1 MTLLNGIT
9 RKMAHKFTHKSAQS
23 VSARGYKQFCKA
35 LAYPQAVQREKL
47 NSLLKVIA
55 PSVSGKKYNLSSS
68 LFYEEF
74 IRQVPITEYDD
85 WAPQIDKARAGSRY
99 ELSMEANE
107 RFQPTSG
114 STSKIKWIP
123 YTQSFLNEL
132 DAAISPWMM
141 DMYKHNPGMLK
152 GTHYWSLSWVP
163 TELRRTMSGAVND
176 DLKLLPWWKRIFMG
190 LTSAVPEGV
199 SLADTS
205 EDSQFATLCYLLA
218 DKSLSFLSVW
228 SPTFALTL
236 FDNIIKHKLE
246 LVSVLATGKWGERKP
261 ALPGLRC
268 PKSHRVA
275 EILLQWKGGIS
286 AELLQLIWPKL
297 SLVSAWDT
305 SSSATWA
312 NTLQCLLPQAD
323 FQGKGLWATEG
334 VVTIPFQNQ
343 YPLAI
348 CSHFYE
354 FIDLETEEVLPAWK
368 LKQDQLVRP
377 ILTTGSGLL
386 RYAMKDKLR
395 VSGFLQDCPCFEFL
409 GRLDGIDLVG
419 EKMSPEIALGVM
431 KMAEQNQDLTA
442 ITVFAVPANTSNNK
456 PFYLLLCEPNADISE
471 LEIKQVAANVE
482 TELNTCFHYQ
492 LARDLGQLDTLKICC
507 SQNARELYYSRCE
520 ARGMVVGNI
529 KIEPLILWDIEMPDV
544 FLEAIAA

>member
-1 MTLLNGIT
+1 MALLNSIT
-9 RKMAHKFTHKSAQS
+9 RKVAHKFTHKAAQS
-23 VSARGYKQFCKA
+23 MSARGYHQFCKA
-35 LAYPQAVQREKL
+35 LAHPQAVQREKL
-47 NSLLKVIA
+47 SSLLQVIA

-74 IRQVPITEYDD
+74 IRKVPITEYDD
-85 WAPQIDKARAGSRY
+85 WAAQIEKARAGSSH

-246 LVSVLATGKWGERKP
+246 LVSVLATGKWGERTA
-261 ALPGLRC
+261 ALSGLKC

-275 EILLQWKGGIS
+275 EILLQWQSALS
-286 AELLQLIWPKL
+286 AELLQLIWPKMA
-297 SLVSAWDT
+297 LVSAWDT
-305 SSSATWA
+305 SSSAAWA
-312 NTLQCLLPQAD
+312 NKLQRLLPQSE

-377 ILTTGSGLL
+377 VLTTGSGLL

-395 VSGFLQDCPCFEFL
+395 VSGFLKDCPCFEFL

-419 EKMSPEIALGVM
+419 EKMSPEIALEVM
-431 KMAEQNQDLTA
+431 KTAERNPRLTA
-442 ITVFAVPANTSNNK
+442 ITVFAVPANTSNTK
-456 PFYLLLCEPNADISE
+456 PFYLLLCEPNADITD
-471 LEIKQVAANVE
+471 LEMKQVAVNAE
-482 TELNTCFHYQ
+482 AELNMCFHYQ
-492 LARDLGQLDTLKICC
+492 LARDLGQLDTLKVCC
-507 SQNARELYYSRCE
+507 SQNARDLYYSRCE
-520 ARGMVVGNI
+520 AHGMVVGNI
-529 KIEPLILWDIEMPDV
+529 KIEPLVLWDIEMPGV
-544 FLEAIAA
+544 FVEAIAA

>member
-1 MTLLNGIT
+1 MTLINGIS
-9 RKMAHKFTHKSAQS
+9 RKVVHKLTHKVASNLS
-23 VSARGYKQFCKA
+23 LHGYKQFCTA
-35 LAYPQAVQREKL
+35 LAHPQAVQREKL
-47 NSLLKVIA
+47 SALLKVIV
-55 PSVSGKKYNLSSS
+55 PSVSGKKYNLSTS

-74 IRQVPITEYDD
+74 IRKVPITEYED
-85 WAPQIDKARAGSRY
+85 WAEQIEKARSGSSQ
-99 ELSMEANE
+99 ELSVETNE

-132 DAAISPWMM
+132 DAAISPWMV
-141 DMYKHNPGMLK
+141 DMYKGNPGMLK

-163 TELRRTMSGAVND
+163 TELRRTISGAVND
-176 DLKLLPWWKRIFMG
+176 DLKLLPWWKRVFTG
-190 LTSAVPEGV
+190 LTSSVPEGV
-199 SLADTS
+199 SLAETS

-218 DKSLSFLSVW
+218 DKSLTFLSVW

-246 LVSVLATGKWGERKP
+246 LVSVLATGKWGNRAT
-261 ALPGLRC
+261 ALPGLKC
-268 PKSHRVA
+268 PKSQHVA
-275 EILLQWKGGIS
+275 EMLLQWKGSIS
-286 AELLQLIWPKL
+286 GELLQQIWPKL
-297 SLVSAWDT
+297 ALVSAWDT
-305 SSSATWA
+305 SSSMTWA
-312 NTLQCLLPQAD
+312 NKLKNLLPQGE

-334 VVTIPFQNQ
+334 VVSIPFQGQ

-354 FIDLETEEVLPAWK
+354 FIDLDTEEVFPAWQ
-368 LKQDQLVRP
+368 LKQDQIVRP
-377 ILTTGSGLL
+377 VLTTGSGLL

-419 EKMSPEIALGVM
+419 EKMSPEIALEVM
-431 KMAEQNQDLTA
+431 HSAEQNPRLTA
-442 ITVFAVPANTSNNK
+442 ITMFAMPVNSENEK
-456 PFYLLLCEPNADISE
+456 PFYLLLCEPNSHISE
-471 LEIKQVAANVE
+471 LEMQQIAANAE
-482 TELNTCFHYQ
+482 AELQACFHYQ
-492 LARDLGQLDTLKICC
+492 LARDLGQLDTLKVCC

-529 KIEPLILWDIEMPDV
+529 KIEPLVLWDIDMPDI
-544 FLEAIAA
+544 FLEAVAA

>member
-1 MTLLNGIT
+1 MALINSIT
-9 RKMAHKFTHKSAQS
+9 RKLAHRFTHQAANKLSLY
-23 VSARGYKQFCKA
+23 GYKQFCKA
-35 LAYPQAVQREKL
+35 LAHPQAVQREKL
-47 NSLLKVIA
+47 SSLLKVIA
-55 PSVSGKKYNLSSS
+55 PSVSGKEYNLSTS

-74 IRQVPITEYDD
+74 IRKVPITEYDD
-85 WAPQIDKARAGSRY
+85 WAIQIEKARSGSSQ
-99 ELSMEANE
+99 ELSVEANE

-132 DAAISPWMM
+132 DAAISPWMV
-141 DMYKHNPGMLK
+141 DMYKGNPGMLK

-163 TELRRTMSGAVND
+163 TELRRTISGAVND

-190 LTSAVPEGV
+190 VTSSVPEGV

-205 EDSQFATLCYLLA
+205 ADSQFATLCYLLA

-236 FDNIIKHKLE
+236 FDNMIKHKLE
-246 LVSVLATGKWGERKP
+246 LVSVLATGKWGKRAA
-261 ALPGLRC
+261 ALPGLKC
-268 PKSHRVA
+268 PKSQRVA
-275 EILLQWKGGIS
+275 ELLLQWKGGIS
-286 AELLQLIWPKL
+286 AELLEQIWPRL
-297 SLVSAWDT
+297 VLVSAWDT
-305 SSSATWA
+305 SSSTTWA
-312 NTLQCLLPQAD
+312 NKLKDLLPQGE

-334 VVTIPFQNQ
+334 VVTIPFQGQ

-354 FIDLETEEVLPAWK
+354 FIDLETDAVLPAWK

-377 ILTTGSGLL
+377 VLTTGSGLL

-419 EKMSPEIALGVM
+419 EKMSPEIALEVM
-431 KMAEQNQDLTA
+431 KTAEEDPRLTA
-442 ITVFAVPANTSNNK
+442 ITVFAVPANSSHEK
-456 PFYLLLCEPNADISE
+456 PFYLLLCEPNSHISK
-471 LEIKQVAANVE
+471 LEMQQVAANAE
-482 TELNTCFHYQ
+482 AELQACFHYQ
-492 LARDLGQLDTLKICC
+492 LARDLGQLDALKVCC
-507 SQNARELYYSRCE
+507 SQNARDLYYSRCE

-529 KIEPLILWDIEMPDV
+529 KIEPLVLWDVDMPAI
-544 FLEAIAA
+544 FLQAIAA

>member
-199 SLADTS
+199 SLADSS

-431 KMAEQNQDLTA
+431 KMAEQDQDLTA

>member
-1 MTLLNGIT
+1 MALTNGIT
-9 RKMAHKFTHKSAQS
+9 RKVAHKFTHQAAQNLNM
-23 VSARGYKQFCKA
+23 RGYNQFCKA
-35 LAYPQAVQREKL
+35 LAQPQAVQREKL
-47 NSLLKVIA
+47 TSLLKVIA
-55 PSVSGKKYNLSSS
+55 PSVSGKKYNLTSS

-74 IRQVPITEYDD
+74 IRKVPITEYED
-85 WAPQIDKARAGSRY
+85 WAAQIDKARSGSSQ
-99 ELSMEANE
+99 ELSVEANE

-132 DAAISPWMM
+132 DAAISPWVV

-176 DLKLLPWWKRIFMG
+176 DLKLLPWWKRIFVG
-190 LTSAVPEGV
+190 LMSTVPEGV

-246 LVSVLATGKWGERKP
+246 LVSVLATGKWGKRAA
-261 ALPGLRC
+261 ALPGLKC
-268 PKSHRVA
+268 PKSQRVA
-275 EILLQWKGGIS
+275 ELLLQWKGGIS
-286 AELLQLIWPKL
+286 AELLQQVWPKL
-297 SLVSAWDT
+297 ALVSAWDT
-305 SSSATWA
+305 SSSASWA
-312 NTLQCLLPQAD
+312 NKLQNLLPQGE

-354 FIDLETEEVLPAWK
+354 FIDLETEAVLPAWQ

-377 ILTTGSGLL
+377 VLTTGSGLL

-419 EKMSPEIALGVM
+419 EKMSPEIALEVM
-431 KMAEQNQDLTA
+431 AVAAQNPRLTP
-442 ITVFAVPANTSNNK
+442 ITVFAIPADATHDK
-456 PFYLLLCEPNADISE
+456 PFYLLLCEPNSTVSE
-471 LEIKQVAANVE
+471 LEMKQVAANAE
-482 TELNTCFHYQ
+482 AELQACFHYQ
-492 LARDLGQLDTLKICC
+492 LARDLGQLDRLKVCC
-507 SQNARELYYSRCE
+507 NEHARALYYSRCE

-529 KIEPLILWDIEMPDV
+529 KIEPLVLWDIDTPSA
-544 FLEAIAA
+544 FLEAVAA

>member
-9 RKMAHKFTHKSAQS
+9 RKMAHKFTHKAAQS
-23 VSARGYKQFCKA
+23 VSTRGYKQFCKA

-47 NSLLKVIA
+47 KSLLKVIA

-99 ELSMEANE
+99 ELSMETNE

-163 TELRRTMSGAVND
+163 TGLRRTMSGAVND

-199 SLADTS
+199 SLADS
-205 EDSQFATLCYLLA
+205 SDDSQFATLCYLLA

-246 LVSVLATGKWGERKP
+246 LVSVLATGKWGGRKP
-261 ALPGLRC
+261 ALLGLRC

-275 EILLQWKGGIS
+275 KILLQWKGGIS

-312 NTLQCLLPQAD
+312 NKLQCLLPQAD

-442 ITVFAVPANTSNNK
+442 ITVFAIPANTSNNK

-529 KIEPLILWDIEMPDV
+529 KIEPLMLWDIEMPDV

>member
-1 MTLLNGIT
+1 M
-9 RKMAHKFTHKSAQS
+9 
-23 VSARGYKQFCKA
+23 
-35 LAYPQAVQREKL
+35 
-47 NSLLKVIA
+47 
-55 PSVSGKKYNLSSS
+55 
-68 LFYEEF
+68 
-74 IRQVPITEYDD
+74 
-85 WAPQIDKARAGSRY
+85 
-99 ELSMEANE
+99 
-107 RFQPTSG
+107 
-114 STSKIKWIP
+114 
-123 YTQSFLNEL
+123 
-132 DAAISPWMM
+132 
-141 DMYKHNPGMLK
+141 
-152 GTHYWSLSWVP
+152 
-163 TELRRTMSGAVND
+163 
-176 DLKLLPWWKRIFMG
+176 
-190 LTSAVPEGV
+190 
-199 SLADTS
+199 
-205 EDSQFATLCYLLA
+205 
-218 DKSLSFLSVW
+218 
-228 SPTFALTL
+228 
-236 FDNIIKHKLE
+236 
-246 LVSVLATGKWGERKP
+246 
-261 ALPGLRC
+261 
-268 PKSHRVA
+268 
-275 EILLQWKGGIS
+275 
-286 AELLQLIWPKL
+286 
-297 SLVSAWDT
+297 
-305 SSSATWA
+305 
-312 NTLQCLLPQAD
+312 
-323 FQGKGLWATEG
+323 
-334 VVTIPFQNQ
+334 TIPFQNQ

-442 ITVFAVPANTSNNK
+442 ITVFAIPANTSNNK

-529 KIEPLILWDIEMPDV
+529 KIEPLMLWDIEMPDV